1 MKKNIISI
9 QTLSL
14 IGSLL
19 TIGGAL
25 ITNIANEKL
34 LDEKI
39 EKKVAEML
47 SNK

>member
-19 TIGGAL
+19 TIGGTL
-25 ITNIANEKL
+25 IGTIANEKL
-34 LDEKI
+34 LDERI
-39 EKKVAEML
+39 EKKVAEIL
-47 SNK
+47 ANK